1 VRHILRHRPSGDE
14 GLLAGVRF
22 CRGLAVL
29 GGALAALIA
38 AACLASVAR
47 AADRVYWANAS
58 NSTISFARLD
68 GSGGGG
74 QLALTGAT
82 PSTPTFPALLEAPG
96 GAGAPAI
103 TGASAVGSVLACS
116 PGAWAGDL
124 LGSFLYRA
132 PQSFAFQWSVGGA
145 DIAGAT
151 ASSYTAIAAGDYS
164 CRVSASNEAGS
175 AAQTSAPH
183 RVDAAALP
191 TGATKAKISALGET
205 NSTFTVGPAST
216 PLSGRSAARRH
227 KRGTVFSFR
236 LDQPATVK
244 IAIQTRARGRRVRHT
259 CKPDS
264 RRLRHNPRCTRTI
277 TVARLTR
284 TAHAG
289 LNKVAF
295 SGRIRGKALK
305 PGHYQ
310 AAFTAIDSA
319 GASPPKTLSFTI
331 AKH

>member
-1 VRHILRHRPSGDE
+1 VAIDPA
-14 GLLAGVRF
+14 AGR
-22 CRGLAVL
+22 
-29 GGALAALIA
+29 I
-38 AACLASVAR
+38 
-47 AADRVYWANAS
+47 YWANAG
-58 NSTISFARLD
+58 NGTISFARLD

-82 PSTPTFPALLEAPG
+82 ASTPTFPALLEAPR
-96 GAGAPAI
+96 GAGAPEI
-103 TGASAVGSVLACS
+103 TGASAVGSVLSCS
-116 PGAWAGDL
+116 QGSWAGDL

-151 ASSYTAIAAGDYS
+151 ASSYTAFAAGDYS
-164 CRVSASNEAGS
+164 CRVSASNEAGGG
-175 AAQTSAPH
+175 AQTSAPH
-183 RVDAAALP
+183 TVGAAALP
-191 TGATKAKISALGET
+191 AGATKATISALGET

-236 LDQPATVK
+236 LDQPATVR
-244 IAIQTRARGRRVRHT
+244 IAIQTRARGRRVGRACRAET
-259 CKPDS
+259 

-277 TVARLTR
+277 TVATLTR

-295 SGRIRGKALK
+295 SGRIRGRALK

-310 AAFTAIDSA
+310 AAFTATDSA

-331 AKH
+331 VQR